1 MDRSKNKNGTVS
13 TDYDFSDQEL
23 NWNSLNLDAYSQG
36 SFRQSLRNS
45 IVASLKEEL
54 PQQNIAATKAAS
66 VVDSVLRSSVCNVD
80 DLKQSFEEL
89 HEAFM
94 DVYEKAEIARQLRRR
109 RYICATGLVISPDHC
124 TDTIKDI
131 RRIYAFIKGIDQ
143 AIRDQWDKSQNTI
156 QIVYPACGPFA
167 PLLLPLISFYQ
178 QHDLFSPEQIRI
190 TLIDMQEGA
199 IQGLNALIK
208 NLGITSYIENVVCGN
223 AMEYQAPNQVD
234 IVVLE
239 ALQHGFS
246 REGHL
251 CLAKHFADMLNDG
264 GVFLPE
270 QISISAALNVG
281 QREYIDQ
288 WNPDSN
294 QNEALEIQ
302 QKIRSERT
310 QLGEI
315 LKVNLP
321 MLKAMKIT
329 QQDEHSAL
337 YECGEVEI
345 PDLPENAEKQVLLIQ
360 TDISVFGQW
369 GIGEY
374 DSGITHP
381 LPDLKV
387 CINFNPRTPEPDDLL
402 VKSGDSLKFYYCMN
416 GLPGFLPIRI
426 ESFKHPQKSLENAN
440 IEAEEYA

>member
-1 MDRSKNKNGTVS
+1 
-13 TDYDFSDQEL
+13 
-23 NWNSLNLDAYSQG
+23 
-36 SFRQSLRNS
+36 
-45 IVASLKEEL
+45 
-54 PQQNIAATKAAS
+54 
-66 VVDSVLRSSVCNVD
+66 
-80 DLKQSFEEL
+80 
-89 HEAFM
+89 
-94 DVYEKAEIARQLRRR
+94 
-109 RYICATGLVISPDHC
+109 
-124 TDTIKDI
+124 
-131 RRIYAFIKGIDQ
+131 
-143 AIRDQWDKSQNTI
+143 
-156 QIVYPACGPFA
+156 
-167 PLLLPLISFYQ
+167 
-178 QHDLFSPEQIRI
+178 
-190 TLIDMQEGA
+190 
-199 IQGLNALIK
+199 
-208 NLGITSYIENVVCGN
+208 
-223 AMEYQAPNQVD
+223 MEYQAPNQVD
-234 IVVLE
+234 MVVLE

-251 CLAKHFADMLNDG
+251 CLAKHFADMLKDD

-281 QREYIDQ
+281 QREYVDQ

-302 QKIRSERT
+302 QQIRSERT

-329 QQDEHSAL
+329 QQDEHTAL
-337 YECGEVEI
+337 YECGEVKI
-345 PDLPENAEKQVLLIQ
+345 PDLPENEEKQVLLIQ
-360 TDISVFGQW
+360 TDIIVFGQW

-440 IEAEEYA
+440 IEAEEYV